1 MDQPQTGAQPLPA
14 HPAGLQ
20 PQGISNR
27 ARRWMFLG
35 VIGLVTLIVLANII
49 GSPST
54 PGAAK
59 TAAPSAQ
66 QQQNP
71 TAAEIRDT
79 EAALAQQ
86 QADLLS
92 KTAQDAARLRQLQQ
106 QAGANPNADMN
117 DQLARLQDAQA
128 RERAGAN
135 NPGTAAPADNQ
146 KAQLEAERRA
156 QERKALFADNV
167 VRQERPSGLPDN
179 APQSVTGAPSGAPG
193 YSVPETPERRVSAP
207 PVTASAPAG
216 EKGTRALDFAASRKT
231 YWLPEG
237 TVIEAVLTNR
247 LDGDGV
253 GPVNCMITTDVYL
266 PGTRLCLIPQGS
278 RVLGEASK
286 VAAAGQQRL
295 AVAFH
300 RIIVPGL
307 QEYSIPLDSKP
318 PALAQAG
325 ETGLHDRVNS
335 HYGQIFG
342 ASLAIGAIGGL
353 AQIGNG
359 QNGFGYDPSVQFRNG
374 VTSGMAQSSER
385 ILDRFLNRLPTI
397 TIREGTRTR
406 ILLTDDL
413 KLPAFERNNE

>member
-1 MDQPQTGAQPLPA
+1 MDHPQTGPP
-14 HPAGLQ
+14 PIPDPERLQ
-20 PQGISNR
+20 PEGISNR
-27 ARRWMFLG
+27 AKRWMFLG
-35 VIGLVTLIVLANII
+35 VIGLVSLIVLANII
-49 GSPST
+49 GSPGAV
-54 PGAAK
+54 PAAK
-59 TAAPSAQ
+59 TASPSAQ

-79 EAALAQQ
+79 EAALTQQ
-86 QADLLS
+86 QAELLR
-92 KTAQDAARLRQLQQ
+92 KTAQDAMRLRQLQQ
-106 QAGANPNADMN
+106 QPGANPNVNMD

-128 RERAGAN
+128 RADRT
-135 NPGTAAPADNQ
+135 NPSSTGTSPADSQ
-146 KAQLEAERRA
+146 KAQIEAQQRA

-167 VRQERPSGLPDN
+167 VRQERPPGPSN
-179 APQSVTGAPSGAPG
+179 NVPQSATGGQPVAPG
-193 YSVPETPERRVSAP
+193 PAPEITERRASAP
-207 PVTASAPAG
+207 ITASAPG
-216 EKGTRALDFAASRKT
+216 ESVHKPLDFDATRKT

-253 GPVNCMITTDVYL
+253 GPVNCMTTADVYL
-266 PGTRLCLIPQGS
+266 PGTGLCVIPQGS
-278 RVLGEASK
+278 RILGEAST
-286 VAAAGQQRL
+286 VSATGQQRL

-307 QEYSIPLDSKP
+307 HEYSIPLDSKP

-325 ETGLHDRVNS
+325 EVGLHDKVNG
-335 HYGQIFG
+335 HYAQIFG

-374 VTSGMAQSSER
+374 LTSGMSQTSER

-397 TIREGTRTR
+397 TIREGTRTK

-413 KLPAFERNNE
+413 KLPAFERTKE

>member
-1 MDQPQTGAQPLPA
+1 MENPQTGPPPIPDPA
-14 HPAGLQ
+14 RLQ
-20 PQGISNR
+20 PPGISNR
-27 ARRWMFLG
+27 ARRGMILG
-35 VIGLVTLIVLANII
+35 VIGLVSLIVLANII
-49 GSPST
+49 GSPS
-54 PGAAK
+54 
-59 TAAPSAQ
+59 AAPSAKTATSSPQ
-66 QQQNP
+66 QQQNA

-79 EAALAQQ
+79 EAALTQQ
-86 QADLLS
+86 QADLLA

-106 QAGANPNADMN
+106 QTGTNPNGNMN

-128 RERAGAN
+128 RAERNTPYGSGA
-135 NPGTAAPADNQ
+135 PPADNQ
-146 KAQLEAERRA
+146 KAQLEAEQRA

-167 VRQERPSGLPDN
+167 VRQEQPPGPVNSTPAAEHSAAAGFAAAQPAQQDLNRRAGAAA
-179 APQSVTGAPSGAPG
+179 AP
-193 YSVPETPERRVSAP
+193 
-207 PVTASAPAG
+207 ASA
-216 EKGTRALDFAASRKT
+216 EKPPKPLDFDAARKT

-253 GPVNCMITTDVYL
+253 GPVNCMTTTDVYL
-266 PGTRLCLIPQGS
+266 PGTRLRVIPQGS
-278 RVLGEASK
+278 RILGEASK
-286 VAAAGQQRL
+286 VSATGQQRL

-307 QEYSIPLDSKP
+307 HEYSIPLDSKP

-325 ETGLHDRVNS
+325 DVGLHDKVNS
-335 HYGQIFG
+335 HYAQIFG

-374 VTSGMAQSSER
+374 VTSGMAQSSDR

-413 KLPAFERNNE
+413 RLPAFERTDE